1 MANAQAAAMKKKRKL
16 FSIANGF
23 DMPFL
28 IILMLILVIGLVCM
42 YSASYAYAFYWYDG
56 DSYYFIKRQ
65 LAFAAALAA
74 MNAPIRYV
82 FSAMQEPLHYAL
94 MLAVL
99 GCGILARRDKSRAAW
114 AGLCVLCAVA
124 TLVRPYEA
132 VLWLFPL
139 ALCRQDRRRIAVCVA
154 GGAVSLGGTLV
165 LMSKFYAP
173 YFFTNVDLSPLQG
186 LARGQVVSAVRDV
199 AHKLLDALRTVA
211 EMLADQLANRS
222 GGQYLLFFLLLGV
235 TLVCLIV
242 DARAGRPVF
251 WKGCAAVTAVIVF
264 LALLL
269 MYRPVEGSRHT
280 LVLDVLLL
288 AALLVEDARPAAG
301 TAAAAL
307 VLAALGVL
315 GILNVLRSYGVYL
328 SWWWFEELFYPTGLA
343 LGGVGLLLGSRSMQR
358 RARRFG
364 KYLACAGKR
373 RVVPIAELA
382 QAAEVSERKA
392 EKDLELMVEKGLW
405 GEGAYVDA
413 GGDMLFRSQEDAEAY
428 RIDRRAAEEPAEPTQ
443 AEEGYSGV
451 LRSIR
456 RANDRIADPVLSQKI
471 DRLEEIAGRIF
482 RIIEDEPSKRAQAST
497 FLNYY
502 LPTTQKLLDSYA
514 DFEEAGVSGKNLD
527 QAKDKIARTMDNI
540 VAGFEQQ
547 LDRLYQSEAMDIDSD
562 IRVMETMLR
571 RDRGTVE
578 DDFGLGGGTAVQPED
593 EKF

>member
-1 MANAQAAAMKKKRKL
+1 MRSKALPGWAHTLCTAAAALVFLLAYELVVYRVPVTEIFLPVSSWSDEVIYSKQLAAAVQYGAPQGYFGFNESHAAVGTYAAWGPAVFLVYALPGLLLRGQNAFLWCNLL
-16 FSIANGF
+16 FVVLGWTF
-23 DMPFL
+23 
-28 IILMLILVIGLVCM
+28 
-42 YSASYAYAFYWYDG
+42 YARAARLGW
-56 DSYYFIKRQ
+56 KRQ

-173 YFFTNVDLSPLQG
+173 YFFTNVDVSPLQELG
-186 LARGQVVSAVRDV
+186 RGQVVSAVRDV

-307 VLAALGVL
+307 VLAALCALCTRRRGYALLAGGLAATTLFNQFLVLHYVHGAPLGFRQALGQNLRLGAAANLALWCAALVLVL
-315 GILNVLRSYGVYL
+315 GPAVRRALRAGRGALLPRMRAQGRAGREILRGLRAEAGL
-328 SWWWFEELFYPTGLA
+328 RREGATGT
-343 LGGVGLLLGSRSMQR
+343 R
-358 RARRFG
+358 RAR
-364 KYLACAGKR
+364 C
-373 RVVPIAELA
+373 
-382 QAAEVSERKA
+382 
-392 EKDLELMVEKGLW
+392 
-405 GEGAYVDA
+405 
-413 GGDMLFRSQEDAEAY
+413 
-428 RIDRRAAEEPAEPTQ
+428 
-443 AEEGYSGV
+443 
-451 LRSIR
+451 
-456 RANDRIADPVLSQKI
+456 
-471 DRLEEIAGRIF
+471 
-482 RIIEDEPSKRAQAST
+482 
-497 FLNYY
+497 
-502 LPTTQKLLDSYA
+502 
-514 DFEEAGVSGKNLD
+514 
-527 QAKDKIARTMDNI
+527 
-540 VAGFEQQ
+540 
-547 LDRLYQSEAMDIDSD
+547 
-562 IRVMETMLR
+562 
-571 RDRGTVE
+571 
-578 DDFGLGGGTAVQPED
+578 
-593 EKF
+593 

>member
-1 MANAQAAAMKKKRKL
+1 MRSKALPGWAHTLCTAAAALVFLLAYELVVYRVPVTEIFLPVSSWSDEVIYSKQLAAAVQYGAPQGYFGFNESHAAVGTYAAWGPAVFLVYALPGLLLRGQNAFLWCNLL
-16 FSIANGF
+16 FVVLGWTFFARAARLG
-23 DMPFL
+23 
-28 IILMLILVIGLVCM
+28 
-42 YSASYAYAFYWYDG
+42 W
-56 DSYYFIKRQ
+56 KRQ

-99 GCGILARRDKSRAAW
+99 GCGILAQRDKSRAAW

-154 GGAVSLGGTLV
+154 GGTVSLGGTLV

-173 YFFTNVDLSPLQG
+173 YFFTNVDVSPLQE

-307 VLAALGVL
+307 VLAALALAVLAALLLAGGYAARMLNLRVSLLEKICIMLRVVRTQLECCCCPVGDVL
-315 GILNVLRSYGVYL
+315 GILGSTPDLKELLFIPECIKLCDSEPFPQAWSDSL
-328 SWWWFEELFYPTGLA
+328 SARKNT
-343 LGGVGLLLGSRSMQR
+343 VGLTSSDVSRLVSFGRSLGTTALEGQ
-358 RARRFG
+358 
-364 KYLACAGKR
+364 
-373 RVVPIAELA
+373 IANC
-382 QAAEVSERKA
+382 
-392 EKDLELMVEKGLW
+392 
-405 GEGAYVDA
+405 
-413 GGDMLFRSQEDAEAY
+413 DMFC
-428 RIDRRAAEEPAEPTQ
+428 
-443 AEEGYSGV
+443 
-451 LRSIR
+451 
-456 RANDRIADPVLSQKI
+456 
-471 DRLEEIAGRIF
+471 
-482 RIIEDEPSKRAQAST
+482 
-497 FLNYY
+497 
-502 LPTTQKLLDSYA
+502 A
-514 DFEEAGVSGKNLD
+514 DFEL
-527 QAKDKIARTMDNI
+527 
-540 VAGFEQQ
+540 
-547 LDRLYQSEAMDIDSD
+547 RLSEA
-562 IRVMETMLR
+562 REKKKKYAKVLPP
-571 RDRGTVE
+571 
-578 DDFGLGGGTAVQPED
+578 LGALAGAVIVIAAV
-593 EKF
+593 

>member
-1 MANAQAAAMKKKRKL
+1 MSQYDAGGSAPRVNTPRPNPPRKKPSGDADWGSWL
-16 FSIANGF
+16 LIAIMFATGLW
-23 DMPFL
+23 P
-28 IILMLILVIGLVCM
+28 IGLFLLVKKLSDGRRKPKTSGSSAPRQTPAAPAQTNSM
-42 YSASYAYAFYWYDG
+42 RSQLARTPQYSA
-56 DSYYFIKRQ
+56 
-65 LAFAAALAA
+65 
-74 MNAPIRYV
+74 
-82 FSAMQEPLHYAL
+82 
-94 MLAVL
+94 
-99 GCGILARRDKSRAAW
+99 
-114 AGLCVLCAVA
+114 
-124 TLVRPYEA
+124 
-132 VLWLFPL
+132 
-139 ALCRQDRRRIAVCVA
+139 
-154 GGAVSLGGTLV
+154 
-165 LMSKFYAP
+165 
-173 YFFTNVDLSPLQG
+173 
-186 LARGQVVSAVRDV
+186 
-199 AHKLLDALRTVA
+199 
-211 EMLADQLANRS
+211 
-222 GGQYLLFFLLLGV
+222 
-235 TLVCLIV
+235 
-242 DARAGRPVF
+242 
-251 WKGCAAVTAVIVF
+251 KGCRTMRTI
-264 LALLL
+264 
-269 MYRPVEGSRHT
+269 GI
-280 LVLDVLLL
+280 
-288 AALLVEDARPAAG
+288 
-301 TAAAAL
+301 

-343 LGGVGLLLGSRSMQR
+343 LGG
-358 RARRFG
+358 FG

-382 QAAEVSERKA
+382 QAAEVSGRKA

-428 RIDRRAAEEPAEPTQ
+428 RIDLRAAEEPAEPTK

-578 DDFGLGGGTAVQPED
+578 DDFGLGGGTAVQSED
-593 EKF
+593 EEF

>member
-1 MANAQAAAMKKKRKL
+1 MRNKALPGWAHTLCTA
-16 FSIANGF
+16 
-23 DMPFL
+23 
-28 IILMLILVIGLVCM
+28 
-42 YSASYAYAFYWYDG
+42 
-56 DSYYFIKRQ
+56 
-65 LAFAAALAA
+65 AAALVFLLAYELVVYRVPVTEIFLPVSSWSDEVIYSKQLAA
-74 MNAPIRYV
+74 AVQYGAPQGYFGFNESHAAVGTYAAWGPAV
-82 FSAMQEPLHYAL
+82 FLVYAL
-94 MLAVL
+94 PGLLLRGQNAFLWCNLLFGLCWAGRFFARAARPGLQAPAGLCRGAGRHERADPLCVL
-99 GCGILARRDKSRAAW
+99 RHAGAAALCAHAGGAGLRAFWRGGTNSRAAW

-173 YFFTNVDLSPLQG
+173 YFFTNVDVSPLQE

-269 MYRPVEGSRHT
+269 MYRPIEGSRHT

-315 GILNVLRSYGVYL
+315 NLADGFTMPRYSAAWDAAVQQIEAALTESRSAVTSADPWDSTVAYAFGDPVHCGLLYGVPDGMGIQFDEAAYL
-328 SWWWFEELFYPTGLA
+328 TDPAHEIHSRYVLTAADTPTA
-343 LGGVGLLLGSRSMQR
+343 
-358 RARRFG
+358 AR
-364 KYLACAGKR
+364 L
-373 RVVPIAELA
+373 
-382 QAAEVSERKA
+382 QADGWTVLYES
-392 EKDLELMVEKGLW
+392 
-405 GEGAYVDA
+405 
-413 GGDMLFRSQEDAEAY
+413 
-428 RIDRRAAEEPAEPTQ
+428 DR
-443 AEEGYSGV
+443 GV
-451 LRSIR
+451 LY
-456 RANDRIADPVLSQKI
+456 
-471 DRLEEIAGRIF
+471 EHG
-482 RIIEDEPSKRAQAST
+482 
-497 FLNYY
+497 
-502 LPTTQKLLDSYA
+502 
-514 DFEEAGVSGKNLD
+514 
-527 QAKDKIARTMDNI
+527 TM
-540 VAGFEQQ
+540 
-547 LDRLYQSEAMDIDSD
+547 
-562 IRVMETMLR
+562 
-571 RDRGTVE
+571 
-578 DDFGLGGGTAVQPED
+578 
-593 EKF
+593 